1 MSLLKSQLFP
11 DETFKDLTEKTVRCY
26 HYLPQSS
33 QDWLWQNYNTP
44 IPTQDMLEG
53 MLIALCGLEISL
65 PGPGENVI
73 LDIMRTLIVDSAS
86 PCVLALAHRT
96 GLIDLEP
103 LKSCAALKKETPNG

>member
-1 MSLLKSQLFP
+1 MSLLKSQLYT
-11 DETFKDLTEKTVRCY
+11 DETLKDLTEKTVRCY

-33 QDWLWQNYNTP
+33 KDWLWNNYNAP

-65 PGPGENVI
+65 PGPGEGVI
-73 LDIMRTLIVDSAS
+73 LDAMHTLIIDSAS
-86 PCVLALAHRT
+86 PCVLALAHRI

-103 LKSCAALKKETPNG
+103 LRELDAKGEKGEK